1 VTSDCDA
8 DADVYNKH
16 HYYKT
21 PEETVAGVLK
31 AGTDVDCTSFVGKN
45 AQSALDK
52 GLIDEAEIDKHL
64 AVLMKVRI
72 RLGHFDPV
80 GPLQTFP
87 MSDVC
92 SDYAIAL
99 SNDGPVQSAALVKN
113 ADKTLPLSDSVK
125 TVAVIGPNYNL
136 SKADVGYY
144 GPHAPCD
151 NNYWTLMDAVE
162 KHSSAKATGVAGVPT
177 VLSEDTSGIA
187 AAVAAAK
194 EADEVIL
201 AVGTDL
207 TWAHEE
213 HDADNITF
221 TNAQAQLIKEVSAA
235 AKKPVILMMMTATP
249 LDLTDVMANDK
260 IGAVMHLGQ
269 PSVTVVGVGEL
280 LFGKVS
286 PAGRTV
292 QTVYEAAYA
301 DDVSIFDFNMRP
313 GPSEFPRPDCKGG
326 CGSSMGTNPG
336 RTHRFYTGKPVVP
349 FGFGLS
355 YTTFTYDPKASATS
369 VSLAPVHEI
378 LAATTEANRTFPSSK
393 LLAEAAPLVNYMV
406 NVTNTGSMDADDV
419 VLGFLVPPDAG
430 KDGVPLQTLFGFERI
445 HVKAGETVLVNLY
458 PELTDF
464 AYTLLDGTKKAV
476 AGEWT
481 VKFGVKETAQHG
493 QGYAEA
499 KLTTF

>member
-1 VTSDCDA
+1 
-8 DADVYNKH
+8 
-16 HYYKT
+16 
-21 PEETVAGVLK
+21 
-31 AGTDVDCTSFVGKN
+31 
-45 AQSALDK
+45 
-52 GLIDEAEIDKHL
+52 
-64 AVLMKVRI
+64 
-72 RLGHFDPV
+72 
-80 GPLQTFP
+80 

-235 AKKPVILMMMTATP
+235 AKKPVILMMMTAT
-249 LDLTDVMANDK
+249 
-260 IGAVMHLGQ
+260 
-269 PSVTVVGVGEL
+269 
-280 LFGKVS
+280 
-286 PAGRTV
+286 
-292 QTVYEAAYA
+292 
-301 DDVSIFDFNMRP
+301 
-313 GPSEFPRPDCKGG
+313 RPD
-326 CGSSMGTNPG
+326 
-336 RTHRFYTGKPVVP
+336 
-349 FGFGLS
+349 
-355 YTTFTYDPKASATS
+355 
-369 VSLAPVHEI
+369 
-378 LAATTEANRTFPSSK
+378 
-393 LLAEAAPLVNYMV
+393 
-406 NVTNTGSMDADDV
+406 
-419 VLGFLVPPDAG
+419 
-430 KDGVPLQTLFGFERI
+430 
-445 HVKAGETVLVNLY
+445 
-458 PELTDF
+458 
-464 AYTLLDGTKKAV
+464 
-476 AGEWT
+476 
-481 VKFGVKETAQHG
+481 
-493 QGYAEA
+493 
-499 KLTTF
+499 

>member
-1 VTSDCDA
+1 
-8 DADVYNKH
+8 VYNKH
-16 HYYKT
+16 KYYST

-52 GLIDEAEIDKHL
+52 KLIDEAEIDKHL
-64 AVLMKVRI
+64 EVLMKVRL

-80 GPLQTFP
+80 GPLQDFP

-92 SDYAIAL
+92 SDYAIEL
-99 SNDGPVQSAALVKN
+99 SNDGPIQSSALIKN
-113 ADKTLPLSDSVK
+113 ADKTLPLSDTVK
-125 TVAVIGPNYNL
+125 TVAVIGPNFNL

-162 KHSSAKATGVAGVPT
+162 KHSSAKATGVAGVPN

-221 TNAQAQLIKEVSAA
+221 TNAQTELIKQVSAA
-235 AKKPVILMMMTATP
+235 AKKPVIVIMMTATP
-249 LDLTDVMANDK
+249 LDLTDVMANNK
-260 IGAVMHLGQ
+260 IGAVMHVGQ
-269 PSVTVVGVGEL
+269 PSVTVVGVGAL

-292 QTVYEAAYA
+292 QTVYPAAYA
-301 DDVSIFDFNMRP
+301 DEVSIFDFNMRP

-336 RTHRFYTGKPVVP
+336 ATPSMH
-349 FGFGLS
+349 S
-355 YTTFTYDPKASATS
+355 CASLLRHLH
-369 VSLAPVHEI
+369 LAP
-378 LAATTEANRTFPSSK
+378 F
-393 LLAEAAPLVNYMV
+393 
-406 NVTNTGSMDADDV
+406 
-419 VLGFLVPPDAG
+419 
-430 KDGVPLQTLFGFERI
+430 
-445 HVKAGETVLVNLY
+445 
-458 PELTDF
+458 F
-464 AYTLLDGTKKAV
+464 A
-476 AGEWT
+476 
-481 VKFGVKETAQHG
+481 
-493 QGYAEA
+493 
-499 KLTTF
+499 